1 MEDNSSYSSVATGLC
16 QASFLQKTLER
27 LSSTQCLKL
36 RDEEGAPVAVIAL
49 QRYLSEQTEG
59 QQQQQQQQQLDSYTY
74 DVTVTDGVW
83 RAKCFLHP
91 DLNHQ
96 VHTNTLKTGADIHIT
111 QCSYVYNERRL
122 GHGYICIEKLRCGA
136 ERSVLLPRVNDV
148 SSLPMLVKHGMER
161 SVVLQSDVPLQVSR
175 KHYLS
180 LWNNDDPEGDIW
192 TSGSPSAETV
202 LDVSKITLLS
212 SLESSFR
219 GAWKPLPLLVKII
232 HKSRLRYYGKFG
244 LKIDYPYQYAIFQA
258 YFEVADQSGTMSLV
272 LWNEL
277 CPEFYQRL
285 NVGTVLYLQNYTLK
299 QSYANRSRPQM
310 DHHRLKTFNSVEIC
324 LNPRN
329 PASVITVVS
338 PKSVLP
344 QWGLPEV
351 SYQFTTRSE
360 LEKLANNSACD
371 VIGLVT
377 FVGRVERVK
386 SKGNKGPEKYWTY
399 RWVHAVDGTSK
410 HPFILEIFSSSQ
422 PEIFSC
428 ICPMTYLVCT
438 QMRVCQVEGSLPYLT
453 SSCET
458 ETFITGYHKGQPY
471 VSDPR
476 VKSFIQWTKTL
487 KDNIILQRT
496 AVGGHY
502 CYPRPPKTFTQSMA
516 DASAQ
521 VPLVA
526 AADLKREL
534 ETLQYREHKKLAIQ
548 GQITAVQ
555 YLKNP
560 KTTGSQGAE
569 EKEVP
574 DVSTDVR
581 IPDTHN
587 HPTAAEQTSVDSLT
601 SPSAEKISASRRKR
615 QIQTRNTTQ
624 SSLNHGGVPSKRA
637 GHKHAAEGREQ
648 EENDSNSES
657 EQAQDV
663 EQSLQ
668 PQNPNRD
675 SDALSWESSS
685 WLKQRQEVS
694 EHLCQGGLYQD
705 SVSQRFTSD
714 TKNVL
719 LQWSNLQPMRWMP
732 EQPADTLP
740 PVVCPGYYQLTILG
754 INKQIAV
761 DAAYSPIV
769 SADEPR
775 AVGLPQDPHGN
786 TMMSCL
792 SSGFLCPLSVTA
804 THSDTALPEPE
815 EILASA
821 GELEDT
827 HVVCILDL
835 CHLGG
840 DKVEVLINKMYRVTE
855 VSLD

>member
-1 MEDNSSYSSVATGLC
+1 MEDNSSCSSMVTGLS
-16 QASFLQKTLER
+16 QASFLQWTLER

-36 RDEEGAPVAVIAL
+36 KAGEGAPVAVIAL

-59 QQQQQQQQQLDSYTY
+59 QQQQLHSYTY
-74 DVTVTDGVW
+74 DVTITDGVW
-83 RAKCFLHP
+83 RAKCLVHFG
-91 DLNHQ
+91 LNHL
-96 VHTNTLKTGADIHIT
+96 VHTSTLRTGTDISIT
-111 QCSYVYNERRL
+111 QCSFVYNERRL
-122 GHGYICIEKLRCGA
+122 GHGYICIEKLICGA
-136 ERSVLLPRVNDV
+136 ERSVVLPRISDV
-148 SSLPMLVKHGMER
+148 GSLPMLVKHGMER
-161 SVVLQSDVPLQVSR
+161 SVVLHSDVPLQVSR

-180 LWNNDDPEGDIW
+180 LWNNDDPEGDVW
-192 TSGSPSAETV
+192 SSDSPSSDTL

-212 SLESSFR
+212 SLESYRSP
-219 GAWKPLPLLVKII
+219 WKPLPLLVKII

-244 LKIDYPYQYAIFQA
+244 LKIDYPYQA

-277 CPEFYQRL
+277 CPEFYKRL
-285 NVGTVLYLQNYTLK
+285 NVGTVLYLQNYKLK
-299 QSYANRSRPQM
+299 QSYSNRSRPQM
-310 DHHRLKTFNSVEIC
+310 DHHRMKTFNSVEIC

-360 LEKLANNSACD
+360 LEKLASNSACD
-371 VIGLVT
+371 IIGLVT

-399 RWVHAVDGTSK
+399 RWVHAVDGTSN

-471 VSDPR
+471 VSDPT

-487 KDNIILQRT
+487 KDNVILKKT
-496 AVGGHY
+496 AVGGYY

-526 AADLKREL
+526 AVDLKKEL

-548 GQITAVQ
+548 GQITAVL
-555 YLKNP
+555 YMKTP
-560 KTTGSQGAE
+560 KTTQSQATQ
-569 EKEVP
+569 EKEMP
-574 DVSTDVR
+574 DLSTDVCV
-581 IPDTHN
+581 PDTPG
-587 HPTAAEQTSVDSLT
+587 HPPAAEQTLADSLT
-601 SPSAEKISASRRKR
+601 SASAEKISASRRKR
-615 QIQTRNTTQ
+615 RIEMRKATE
-624 SSLNHGGVPSKRA
+624 SSLIRGSVPSKRA
-637 GHKHAAEGREQ
+637 GHKNTEERQEQ
-648 EENDSNSES
+648 EEKESDSES
-657 EQAQDV
+657 EAAQDV
-663 EQSLQ
+663 EHSLQ
-668 PQNPNRD
+668 SQNPNQD
-675 SDALSWESSS
+675 SVVLSWQSSS
-685 WLKQRQEVS
+685 WLKQRQDIS
-694 EHLCQGGLYQD
+694 EHLCQGGVYQD
-705 SVSQRFTSD
+705 SISQRFTPNA
-714 TKNVL
+714 KNVL
-719 LQWSNLQPMRWMP
+719 LQWGNLQPTRWTP
-732 EQPADTLP
+732 EETAESIP

-761 DAAYSPIV
+761 DAAYFPVV

-786 TMMSCL
+786 TMLSCL
-792 SSGFLCPLSVTA
+792 SSGFLCPLSVAANHGDA
-804 THSDTALPEPE
+804 TLPEPE
-815 EILASA
+815 EVLVTA

-840 DKVEVLINKMYRVTE
+840 DKVEVLINKVYRVTE